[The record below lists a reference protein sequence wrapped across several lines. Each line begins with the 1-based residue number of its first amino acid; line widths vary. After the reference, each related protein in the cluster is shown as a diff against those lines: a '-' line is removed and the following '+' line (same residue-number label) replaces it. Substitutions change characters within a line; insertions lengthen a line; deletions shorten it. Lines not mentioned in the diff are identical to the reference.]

1 MDIYSEIE
9 QQNLNKFKDN
19 IVLQKEKQKELN
31 EENEYYEL
39 LIKKLSNKQIKSKL
53 IIKKL
58 KNNNNINKIIEY
70 QKKKNEK
77 IEEKINYIKNNIKK
91 NKRRIISTKAQITRN
106 NNKIK
111 PIASIQ
117 FFNIINEHIFCM
129 IFDQLNKNNFDIS
142 KIYFVNKKIR
152 KFCLE
157 NYITIINYFKTYSKN
172 KLNKIYYVISNKV
185 FKDNNLSKEQILYL
199 SSKNFNQ
206 YKGKSP
212 GRSIIHLLVRNNKLD
227 IMKCLIEQFSNLNL
241 NIGTIVDNWHPLHN
255 AIYFNNKGDYTKMI
269 ELLLSQGITK
279 NWNMTYNN
287 KYKFTNFKDYNNMI
301 YNKNFV
307 PILTSNGSKCEYV
320 SSEIIENL
328 TNDKYTPYDTK
339 FNNIIIDN
347 INEVDSNTLYNL
359 YYNIERNV
367 INIENI
373 KII

>member
-31 EENEYYEL
+31 EENKYYEL

-58 KNNNNINKIIEY
+58 KNNKIIEY

-206 YKGKSP
+206 YKGKSS
-212 GRSIIHLLVRNNKLD
+212 GRSILHLLVRNNKLD

-339 FNNIIIDN
+339 YNNIIIDN
-347 INEVDSNTLYNL
+347 INELDSNTLYNL